1 MDDVVN
7 APATPPTDL
16 NPRWFYDFC
25 EEAFDLIQCV
35 ATDGRLLYTNQ
46 AWRNTLG
53 YSVQEVPNVLIWDVI
68 SPECRA
74 HCMTA
79 FQQVM
84 AGTPLAHFEVVFR
97 TKSGRDVDLEG
108 CATLCAEPGFPVHT
122 RGIFRDITARKQAEL
137 ARERLI
143 AELQQALQEIKT
155 LRGLIPICAWCK
167 KVRDDQDF
175 WHSVE
180 DYVSAHT
187 GARFSHGMCPAC
199 FGKAVSELKQ
209 RGSPE

>member
-1 MDDVVN
+1 MSI
-7 APATPPTDL
+7 PATPMADFD
-16 NPRWFYDFC
+16 PRWFQDFC
-25 EEAFDLIQCV
+25 EHAFDLIQCV
-35 ATDGRLLYTNQ
+35 APDGRLLYTNR
-46 AWRNTLG
+46 AWRTVLG
-53 YSVQEVPNVLIWDVI
+53 YSAQEFPGLRIWDVI

-84 AGTPLAHFEVVFR
+84 AGTPLDHVEVVFR
-97 TKSGRDVDLEG
+97 NKSGQDIDLEG

-122 RGIFRDITARKQAEL
+122 RGIFRDITARKQAER

-143 AELQQALQEIKT
+143 AELQQALQEVRT
-155 LRGLIPICAWCK
+155 LRGLVPICAWCK

-180 DYVSAHT
+180 DYISART
-187 GARFSHGMCPAC
+187 EARFSHGMCPQC
-199 FGKAVSELKQ
+199 FANAKSQLEEGESQE
-209 RGSPE
+209 